1 MLVVYTDDKGIG
13 KAKHLV
19 PIARN
24 DTHFVFI
31 NPKNS
36 KMELVLRTN
45 VVRMEEIQKFRKELA
60 ESKKKIREVSL
71 QRRQDIEALGTR
83 VKMINIAVMPV
94 LVIIASFLPLIWRS
108 RAAKGG

>member
-1 MLVVYTDDKGIG
+1 MRRIRVNGDGKMDTKNSASYIEMLVVYTDDKGIG

-45 VVRMEEIQKFRKELA
+45 VVRMEELKKLPDFKFNPADYKTM
-60 ESKKKIREVSL
+60 
-71 QRRQDIEALGTR
+71 G
-83 VKMINIAVMPV
+83 
-94 LVIIASFLPLIWRS
+94 F
-108 RAAKGG
+108 